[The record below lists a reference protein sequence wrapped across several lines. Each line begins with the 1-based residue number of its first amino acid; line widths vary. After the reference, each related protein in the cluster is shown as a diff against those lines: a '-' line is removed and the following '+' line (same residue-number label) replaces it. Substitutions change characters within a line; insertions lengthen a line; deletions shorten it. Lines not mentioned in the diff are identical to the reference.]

1 MSDDERVLLAHGEG
15 GELTRELIAG
25 LFVAEFDSP
34 ELREYGDSAVM
45 PGWGDRLAM
54 TTDSFVVKP
63 PFFPGGDIGK
73 LAVCGTVNDLA
84 MAGAVP
90 AYLTAGFI
98 LEEGLSVD
106 LLRQVVSSMAT
117 TAREAGVTI
126 VAGDTKVVEHGAAD
140 GLYINT
146 SGVGR
151 VPSGR
156 VLSPRL
162 LCPGDVLLVN
172 GPVGD
177 HGMAVMMAREGLPL
191 NAPIASDCAPLNG
204 LVEAILAAGG
214 PAVRCL
220 RDATR
225 GGLAT
230 VINEWVSPS
239 VGMRLDEATIPVNPA
254 VAAACEFL
262 GLDPLYVANEGKVVV
277 GVAAEAAEAVLAAM
291 HQHPLGARAA
301 AIGRVTA
308 SHAGLVTLRTTY
320 GTERVLP
327 MLVGG
332 QLPRIC

>member
-1 MSDDERVLLAHGEG
+1 
-15 GELTRELIAG
+15 
-25 LFVAEFDSP
+25 
-34 ELREYGDSAVM
+34 
-45 PGWGDRLAM
+45 
-54 TTDSFVVKP
+54 VVKP